1 MESSNDWIPRKAAAS
16 LNPSQ
21 VESTLIQLNERWP
34 AYAEASVCAD
44 ASTDKPTRAAP
55 LVSIVEQFPLGE
67 AALLHLLAISNIC
80 ATRLTQHPETLLW
93 LSQPEVCLAAR
104 GYAEMLNELHTL
116 AGDSVA
122 KQDFAAL
129 RFWKGR
135 EMTRVALR
143 ELANVAPLEET
154 TGELSQI
161 AEICIRRVFEHWN
174 ADLRQRHGS
183 PEAEFAILALGKLGG
198 GELNHSSDVDLLFLY
213 GEEGQLTPHIS
224 YHEFFN
230 RLGKRILETFSTPH
244 PAGSLFRVDLR
255 LRPEGSAGP
264 LARSLDSMEN
274 YYAGFGET
282 WERLALIKARGI
294 AGSRELAYEFLRQHQ
309 PFIYP
314 KSATPDLLDEV
325 ANIKRRIERDVVGPD
340 KLHRDVKLGIG
351 GIREIEFVVQALQLI
366 NGARHPFLQE
376 PSMLKAL
383 RALRELNFLPHAEV
397 LALDGAYRFLRRVEH
412 RLQIEAEQQTHTIPE
427 GRDAL
432 RRLAQSLRFSSTK
445 DFTAAL
451 HERMGAVRPIFQ
463 RVISDTPAD
472 AIKANLEIFNDSK
485 RAAKTLGDLERGPG
499 SFHVAP
505 RTRQISRKLQPIL
518 LDWLAKGA
526 DPDATLNRFVRF
538 VEAYGLR
545 SLLFELL
552 VANPKL
558 LELVVR
564 TFDASRFAGDLL
576 IRRPQLLEEIT
587 RDPTFSDA
595 RPMAEHLRRLDSL
608 GASAFHLDPVRAYRQ
623 RQILRVML
631 RDILHSGRPAASKNV
646 GSELSDLAEASLLFT
661 VRLLAG
667 SQLTVIALGKFG
679 GRELSYGADL
689 DVLFVGRAHSSETK
703 ASEELRAAQNLIVN
717 MAQPT
722 SEGNIWMLDARLRP
736 EGEKGPLVCPLETY
750 QAYYENRAQLWEI
763 HALTRARPITG
774 PLDARFIEI
783 AQHYWE
789 KAGQRPD
796 LFEQI
801 DNMLERIRRDR
812 GSGSD
817 FRDLKTGVGGMIE
830 AEFLVQALQMRG
842 NIWEPNWECAVDRL
856 RECGIL
862 SNAEAAKLK
871 QAYGLLRRYESALR
885 RYENKAVSTFPGDA
899 GEQRKASVR
908 LGYDD
913 FETFRRD
920 YLDGRKA
927 VHALFRQHIKSR
939 TRN

>member
-1 MESSNDWIPRKAAAS
+1 
-16 LNPSQ
+16 
-21 VESTLIQLNERWP
+21 
-34 AYAEASVCAD
+34 
-44 ASTDKPTRAAP
+44 
-55 LVSIVEQFPLGE
+55 
-67 AALLHLLAISNIC
+67 
-80 ATRLTQHPETLLW
+80 
-93 LSQPEVCLAAR
+93 
-104 GYAEMLNELHTL
+104 
-116 AGDSVA
+116 
-122 KQDFAAL
+122 
-129 RFWKGR
+129 
-135 EMTRVALR
+135 MTRVAVR

-183 PEAEFAILALGKLGG
+183 PTSEFAILALGKLGG
-198 GELNHSSDVDLLFLY
+198 SELNHSSDVDLLFLY
-213 GEEGQLTPHIS
+213 SEEGQLTPHIS

-230 RLGKRILETFSTPH
+230 RLGKKILETFSTLH

-264 LARSLDSMEN
+264 LARSLESMEN

-314 KSATPDLLDEV
+314 KSATPDLVEEI
-325 ANIKRRIERDVVGPD
+325 ANIKRRIERAVVGPD
-340 KLHRDVKLGIG
+340 KLHRDVKLGVG
-351 GIREIEFVVQALQLI
+351 GIREIEFIVQALQLI

-383 RALRELNFLPHAEV
+383 RALLELNFLPHEEV

-412 RLQIEAEQQTHTIPE
+412 RLQIEAEQQTHTVPE
-427 GRDAL
+427 EREAL
-432 RRLAQSLRFSSTK
+432 RRLARSMRFSSTK

-451 HERMGAVRPIFQ
+451 RERMGSVRPIFQ
-463 RVISDTPAD
+463 RIISETPAD
-472 AIKANLEIFNDSK
+472 RSKINLEIFNDPK
-485 RAAKTLGDLERGPG
+485 RAAKALGDLERGPG

-505 RTRQISRKLQPIL
+505 RTRQISRKLNPIL
-518 LDWLAKGA
+518 LDWLAKTA
-526 DPDATLNRFVRF
+526 DPDATLNQFVRF

-558 LELVVR
+558 LELVVK

-587 RDPTFSDA
+587 RDPTFSEA
-595 RPMAEHLRRLDSL
+595 KPMAEHLRRLDCF

-631 RDILHSGRPAASKNV
+631 RDVLRSGRPATAKNV
-646 GSELSDLAEASLLFT
+646 GPDLSDLAEACLLYT
-661 VRLLAG
+661 IRLLAG

-689 DVLFVGRAHSSETK
+689 DVLFVGRAHSSE
-703 ASEELRAAQNLIVN
+703 AAAGEEIRAAQSLVVN

-722 SEGNIWMLDARLRP
+722 SEGNIWVLDARLRP

-774 PLDARFIEI
+774 PLGARFIEM
-783 AQHYWE
+783 AQHYWR
-789 KAGQRPD
+789 KAGQRDD
-796 LFEQI
+796 LFDQI

-817 FRDLKTGVGGMIE
+817 FLDFKTGVGGIIE
-830 AEFLVQALQMRG
+830 GEFLVQALQMRE
-842 NIWEPNWECAVDRL
+842 NIWEPNWERAVDHL
-856 RECGIL
+856 REHGIL
-862 SNAEAAKLK
+862 TDAEAAKLK
-871 QAYGLLRRYESALR
+871 QAYGSLRRYESALR
-885 RYENKAVSTFPGDA
+885 RYENKAVSVLTNDLS
-899 GEQRKASVR
+899 EQRKVSIR

-913 FETFRRD
+913 FEAFRRD
-920 YLDGRKA
+920 YLEAREA
-927 VHALFRQHIKSR
+927 IHALYEQQIKSR
-939 TRN
+939 NGD

>member
-1 MESSNDWIPRKAAAS
+1 MEDGNRWIRGKAAES
-16 LNPSQ
+16 LNSSQ
-21 VESTLIQLNERWP
+21 VETALVQLRERWP
-34 AYAEASVCAD
+34 AKVG
-44 ASTDKPTRAAP
+44 P
-55 LVSIVEQFPLGE
+55 LALVIDQFPLGE
-67 AALLHLLAISNIC
+67 AALLHLLAVSSIC
-80 ATRLTQHPETLLW
+80 AMRLTQNPETLLW
-93 LSQPEVCLAAR
+93 LSQPEICLAAR
-104 GYAEMLNELHTL
+104 GYAEMLSELHAL

-122 KQDFAAL
+122 TQNFAAL

-135 EMTRVALR
+135 EMTRVAVR

-161 AEICIRRVFEHWN
+161 AEICIRRVFEYWN

-183 PEAEFAILALGKLGG
+183 PTAEFAILALGKLGG
-198 GELNHSSDVDLLFLY
+198 DELNHSSDVDLLFLY
-213 GEEGQLTPHIS
+213 SEEGQLTPHIS

-230 RLGKRILETFSTPH
+230 RLGKKILETFSTLH

-264 LARSLDSMEN
+264 LARSLESMEN

-314 KSATPDLLDEV
+314 KSATPDLVEEI
-325 ANIKRRIERDVVGPD
+325 ANIKRRIERAVVGPD
-340 KLHRDVKLGIG
+340 KLHRDVKLGVG
-351 GIREIEFVVQALQLI
+351 GIREIEFIVQALQLI

-383 RALRELNFLPHAEV
+383 RALRELNFLPHEEV

-412 RLQIEAEQQTHTIPE
+412 RLQIEAEQQTHTVPE
-427 GRDAL
+427 EREAL
-432 RRLAQSLRFSSTK
+432 RRLARSMRFSSTK

-451 HERMGAVRPIFQ
+451 RERMGSVRPIFQ
-463 RVISDTPAD
+463 RIISETPAD
-472 AIKANLEIFNDSK
+472 RSKINLEIFNDPK
-485 RAAKTLGDLERGPG
+485 RAAKALGDLERGPG

-505 RTRQISRKLQPIL
+505 RTRQISRKLNPIL
-518 LDWLAKGA
+518 LGWLAKTA
-526 DPDATLNRFVRF
+526 DPDATLNQFVRF

-558 LELVVR
+558 LELVVK

-587 RDPTFSDA
+587 RDPTFSEA
-595 RPMAEHLRRLDSL
+595 KPMAEHLRRLDCF

-631 RDILHSGRPAASKNV
+631 RDVLRSSRPATAKNV
-646 GSELSDLAEASLLFT
+646 EPDLSDLAEACLLHT
-661 VRLLAG
+661 IRLLAG
-667 SQLTVIALGKFG
+667 NQLTVIALGKFG

-689 DVLFVGRAHSSETK
+689 DVLLVGRAHSSEAATG
-703 ASEELRAAQNLIVN
+703 EEIRAAQSLVVN

-722 SEGNIWMLDARLRP
+722 SEGNIWALDARLRP

-774 PLDARFIEI
+774 PLGARFIEM
-783 AQHYWE
+783 AQHYWRQ
-789 KAGQRPD
+789 AGQRDD
-796 LFEQI
+796 LFDQI

-817 FRDLKTGVGGMIE
+817 FLDFKTGVGGIIE
-830 AEFLVQALQMRG
+830 GEFLVQALQMRE
-842 NIWEPNWECAVDRL
+842 NIWEPNWERAVDDL
-856 RECGIL
+856 REHGIL
-862 SNAEAAKLK
+862 TDVEAAKLK
-871 QAYGLLRRYESALR
+871 QAYGSLRRYESALR
-885 RYENKAVSTFPGDA
+885 RYENKAVSVLTSDLSD
-899 GEQRKASVR
+899 QRKVSIR

-913 FETFRRD
+913 FEAFRRD
-920 YLDGRKA
+920 YLEAREA
-927 VHALFRQHIKSR
+927 IHALYEQQIKSK
-939 TRN
+939 NGD